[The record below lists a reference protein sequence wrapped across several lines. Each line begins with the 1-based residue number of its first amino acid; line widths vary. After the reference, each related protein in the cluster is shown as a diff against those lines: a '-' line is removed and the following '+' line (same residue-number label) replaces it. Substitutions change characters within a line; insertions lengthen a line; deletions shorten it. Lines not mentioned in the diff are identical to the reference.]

1 MDVSTPFSYFYSGKR
16 ICKPVDLHDSKLI
29 MLVIGAGG
37 LAKDLL
43 HVMSE
48 LGMSDTIVFY
58 DDVSNL
64 NILDISR
71 RFRVLRT
78 KEDAKSYFK
87 NEDDRFFLGIGKPAL
102 RKWMCEQFRSMG
114 GILTTLSSPTATVG
128 SYMTNIRAGT
138 IILPLSIISNASSV
152 GEGCLIHHRA
162 VISHDCIV
170 GDFCELS
177 PGATLLGHVT
187 VGEMTHIGANA
198 TIIPGVRIGSGC
210 RIGAGSVVNHDVPDS
225 KVVAGNPA
233 RVISTI
239 EKDR

>member
-1 MDVSTPFSYFYSGKR
+1 
-16 ICKPVDLHDSKLI
+16 

-37 LAKDLL
+37 LAKDIIY
-43 HVMSE
+43 VTSE
-48 LGMSDTIVFY
+48 LGMSETIVFY
-58 DDVSNL
+58 DDVTDL
-64 NILDISR
+64 NNLDINHK
-71 RFRVLRT
+71 FRVLHT
-78 KEDAKSYFK
+78 KDDAKSYLR
-87 NEDDRFFLGIGKPAL
+87 NEDDRFILGIGKPEL
-102 RKWMCEQFRSMG
+102 RKWMCERFRSMG
-114 GILTTLSSPTATVG
+114 GILTTLSSPTAIVG
-128 SYMTNIRAGT
+128 SYMTNIHAGT

-225 KVVAGNPA
+225 KVVVGNPA

-239 EKDR
+239 EMYR

>member
-1 MDVSTPFSYFYSGKR
+1 
-16 ICKPVDLHDSKLI
+16 

-37 LAKDLL
+37 LAKDIIY
-43 HVMSE
+43 VTTE
-48 LGMSDTIVFY
+48 LGMSDSIVFY
-58 DDVSNL
+58 DDVSDL
-64 NILDISR
+64 NSLDINR
-71 RFRVLRT
+71 KFRVLRT
-78 KEDAKSYFK
+78 KEEAESYFRH
-87 NEDDRFFLGIGKPAL
+87 EDDRFILGIGKPAL
-102 RKWMCEQFRSMG
+102 RKSMCERFRSMG
-114 GILTTLSSPTATVG
+114 GILTTLSSPTASVG
-128 SYMTNIRAGT
+128 SYMTDIDAGT

-162 VISHDCIV
+162 VISHDCTV

-187 VGEMTHIGANA
+187 IGELTHIGANA
-198 TIIPGVRIGSGC
+198 TIIPGIRIGSRC

-225 KVVAGNPA
+225 KVVVGNPA